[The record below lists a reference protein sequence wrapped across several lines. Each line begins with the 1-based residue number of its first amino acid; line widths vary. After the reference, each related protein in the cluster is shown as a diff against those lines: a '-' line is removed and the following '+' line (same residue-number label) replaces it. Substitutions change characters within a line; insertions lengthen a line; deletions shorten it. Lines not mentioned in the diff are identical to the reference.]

1 MVRTPA
7 SCIQV
12 LSHRGCLW
20 TLLQNTCHE
29 MYTSV
34 SHIAQLLS
42 AIPGQSGATGD
53 SPISRGRQLQA
64 VLYSCMARALCAG
77 SVALMDMVVQ
87 LEGSGMELRK
97 EASACLRYWFAA
109 RRLMDPSWPFYIGAI
124 MYK

>member
-1 MVRTPA
+1 M
-7 SCIQV
+7 QV

-34 SHIAQLLS
+34 SHIAQLLG
-42 AIPGQSGATGD
+42 AIPGQSGSTGD
-53 SPISRGRQLQA
+53 SPISRGRELQA

-97 EASACLRYWFAA
+97 EASAVGLCALSVCSTQANGPQLAILYW
-109 RRLMDPSWPFYIGAI
+109 LLLCTCSII
-124 MYK
+124 L